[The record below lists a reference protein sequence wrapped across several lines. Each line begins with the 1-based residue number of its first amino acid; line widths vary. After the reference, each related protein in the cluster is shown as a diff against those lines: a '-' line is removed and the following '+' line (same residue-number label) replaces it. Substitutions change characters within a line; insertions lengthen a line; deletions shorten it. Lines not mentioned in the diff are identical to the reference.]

1 MDNLPDMEKFRLRN
15 FVAGLVSRGDV
26 SIHEEPVSL
35 SEMSAHI
42 EGTPAATLFRN
53 AGPEG
58 FEIVAG
64 VLGSR
69 ARLAAAL
76 GVGER
81 KIGVEI
87 ARRLAAPQPVVE
99 VPSRSAP
106 VHQVIKTGDKVDL
119 AQLPFHLQHQL
130 DGGLYISSAIDFC
143 TDAATGK
150 NNVGC
155 RRLMLRDRQTLRSN
169 LTNPSDMKRMFL
181 DSVKRGQPLPV
192 SFAVGSHPLDFVGAC
207 FRAPV
212 DEFALLG
219 AVRAAPMPM
228 VRGVTNGV
236 LAPADAE
243 MIIEGHFDERGYT
256 EMEGPYGEFWGYYG
270 PMHIDPVFHV
280 TALTMRNDV
289 LHQTVLHGG
298 RNMPRMECSHMMSAV
313 AEVLVLKTLRDHQI
327 SPAAVYAVPSAVLF
341 QQIRVALSGGSKEQA
356 KTVIDALLDLPVTKQ
371 VLVFDDDVD
380 IFSEDEVNWALSAR
394 LDVRRGIVIKENL
407 QGFYAN
413 PFADSAGNIGKI
425 GFDLTTTFNASPPL
439 EVTRPTPPS
448 LVDSNPRLGLRAALQ
463 SGPRYFYELMQQTGT
478 DDGREVSLS
487 LHEFFERGDLDR
499 DEHGRWMLKQRSNA

>member
-15 FVAGLVSRGDV
+15 FVAELVLRGELLM
-26 SIHEEPVSL
+26 HEQPVSL

-53 AGPEG
+53 AGPES

-64 VLGSR
+64 ILGSR

-76 GVGER
+76 GVNER

-99 VPSRSAP
+99 VASCSAP
-106 VHQVIKTGDKVDL
+106 VHQVIKTGDTVDL
-119 AQLPFHLQHQL
+119 AQLPFYLQHQL

-143 TDAATGK
+143 TDAITGK

-155 RRLMLRDRQTLRSN
+155 RRLMLRDRKTLRSN
-169 LTNPSDMKRMFL
+169 LTGPSDLKRMFL
-181 DSVKRGQPLPV
+181 DSVKRGQRLPV
-192 SFAVGSHPLDFVGAC
+192 SFAIGSHPLDFIGAC

-219 AVRAAPMPM
+219 AIRATPMPM

-243 MIIEGHFDERGYT
+243 MILEGYFDERGYT

-280 TALTMRNDV
+280 TAIAMRKDV

-298 RNMPRMECSHMMSAV
+298 QDMSRMEASHMMSAV
-313 AEVLVLKTLRDHQI
+313 AEVIVLKTLRDI
-327 SPAAVYAVPSAVLF
+327 KIATAAV
-341 QQIRVALSGGSKEQA
+341 
-356 KTVIDALLDLPVTKQ
+356 
-371 VLVFDDDVD
+371 
-380 IFSEDEVNWALSAR
+380 
-394 LDVRRGIVIKENL
+394 
-407 QGFYAN
+407 
-413 PFADSAGNIGKI
+413 
-425 GFDLTTTFNASPPL
+425 
-439 EVTRPTPPS
+439 
-448 LVDSNPRLGLRAALQ
+448 
-463 SGPRYFYELMQQTGT
+463 
-478 DDGREVSLS
+478 
-487 LHEFFERGDLDR
+487 
-499 DEHGRWMLKQRSNA
+499 